1 MPPTTKVAL
10 VLLGSKMNLEE
21 VRKEDEVK
29 MAEDVTSARR
39 GVHGTGGNPGEGEEH
54 GRRVVLPCLGGLPH
68 TSLRLFSRAHHLSIY
83 TGRCESDPERP
94 LPCAKVEAVMCSFL

>member
-10 VLLGSKMNLEE
+10 VLLESKMNLEE
-21 VRKEDEVK
+21 VRKEDKVK

-68 TSLRLFSRAHHLSIY
+68 TSLRLFSMATFLSHPCIFLV
-83 TGRCESDPERP
+83 RP
-94 LPCAKVEAVMCSFL
+94 VALRVEKSHRKTKG